1 MHFGS
6 VAVYAANGIL
16 PFCRKFVKNNPEVCM
31 EQPGDMH
38 GKNRKYVRNSPEIC
52 MERAGSMYGT
62 VRRYAW
68 NDPEVCIMEQP
79 GVCMET
85 REHILLLLENISR
98 VLVGREDTT
107 RRSVIALL
115 AGGHVLLEDLPGTGK
130 TTLAKALAKSVGGR
144 FMRIQFTPDLL
155 PSDVTGL
162 SIWNKESGKFEFRRG
177 PVFTN
182 ILLADEINR
191 ATPRT
196 QSGLLECME
205 ERQVTVDGETRK
217 LEEPFFVIATQNPV
231 ETSGTFP
238 LPEAQLDRFLMRL
251 SLGLPDREEEMRIL
265 RRFMAAEP
273 LEEIREVCRPEDLI
287 AARRISETI
296 HISDELLSYIADI
309 VIATR
314 KRGDIAAGVS
324 SRGTLALMRAARA
337 SAFLDGRDYVVPEDI
352 KYLAEPV
359 LAHRLILFRNY
370 RQTMTQE
377 TILREII
384 ESVPVPT
391 EDFRK

>member
-1 MHFGS
+1 MNFGS
-6 VAVYAANGIL
+6 SAVYAANGIL

-38 GKNRKYVRNSPEIC
+38 G
-52 MERAGSMYGT
+52 T

-68 NDPEVCIMEQP
+68 NDPEAYTEQSGDMHGMTRKYVLWNSP
-79 GVCMET
+79 EVCMET

-130 TTLAKALAKSVGGR
+130 TTLAKALARSVGGR

-162 SIWNKESGKFEFRRG
+162 SVWNKESGKFEFRRG

-265 RRFMAAEP
+265 RRFMSAEP
-273 LEEIREVCRPEDLI
+273 LEEIGEVCRPEDLI
-287 AARRISETI
+287 TARKISETI

-337 SAFLDGRDYVVPEDI
+337 SAFLEGRDYVVPEDI